1 MGKKVEIFQKCAVR
15 QNRDRQRGEGKT
27 KVEERIGVKLCKH
40 EEGWCLEECP
50 ALAEIKDVGTYTC
63 SERQER

>member
-1 MGKKVEIFQKCAVR
+1 MGKKVKIFQRCTVR

-50 ALAEIKDVGTYTC
+50 ALAGM
-63 SERQER
+63 